1 MLFVTSMAVSYFLD
15 QEKVKKIA
23 RDSTAKSLVHMGY
36 IVRKTSRDS
45 MERGIDGK
53 PSDPGDPPNIQSGR
67 LRRNVRVQ
75 ELAWNHV
82 QVFVNV
88 KYAAIIEL
96 GDYYGH
102 KVEARPYL
110 VPALQKEYSRLPGM
124 VSTELNTQA
133 HW

>member
-1 MLFVTSMAVSYFLD
+1 MLFTAMAVSYFLN
-15 QEKVKKIA
+15 QEKVKKLA

-45 MERGIDGK
+45 MERGIDGN
-53 PSDPGDPPNIQSGR
+53 PSDPGTPPNIQSGR
-67 LRRNVRVQ
+67 LRRNIRVQ

-82 QVFVNV
+82 QVVVNV
-88 KYAAIIEL
+88 KYAAMTEL
-96 GDYYGH
+96 GDYYGN
-102 KVEARPYL
+102 KVPARPYL